1 MLCNPAWRCHHGRKH
16 IGTPGGQAG
25 HRKGPTTAT
34 TTGTSARAAG
44 GQPAPEG
51 RDLTDPYLYLNREI
65 SWLQFNDRVLALAAD
80 PAMPLLERMKFL
92 AIFATNLDEFFMV
105 RVSGLREQVEAG
117 VATRGSDGWTPTE
130 TLEAISKYVAP
141 AIEAE
146 ARCFLDQVMPAL
158 AEHGIRLADVGDLDQ
173 TDRQYLREYFQDQVF
188 PVLTPLAVDP
198 GHPFPYISNLSLS
211 LAVTVRDPDSH
222 RPLFARVKVP
232 DLLPRFVPLADGSTF
247 VPLEQ
252 VVATHLEQLFPGM
265 VVVEAHPFRVTRD
278 ADIELAEDEAD
289 DLLVAVEQEL
299 RRRRFGAV
307 VRLEVAA
314 SMPDHVVRLLQR
326 ELEVDDD
333 AVVSVEGPLNLGDLW
348 NLVGALDRPELADTP
363 WVGTTQPRLSGSGT
377 DPVNLF
383 DAIRQGDLL
392 VHHPFDAFSTSVERF
407 LSQAA
412 DDPDVLAIKQTLY
425 RTDGDSPIVNAL
437 IRAAEQGK
445 QVAVLVELQARFDEA
460 SNINWARALEQA
472 GCHVAYGL
480 VGLKT
485 HSKTALVVRR
495 EQGGVRR
502 YCHIGTGNYN
512 ARTAR
517 LYTDLGLLTCNE
529 ELASD
534 LTDLFNSL
542 TGYARGNRYRR
553 ILVAPGELRERV
565 IELIGEVARRHGP
578 RRPGRIVMQMNSLV
592 DAACIRALYAAS
604 QAGVQV
610 DLIVRGICRLR
621 PGVPGVSE
629 TIRVRSIVGRF
640 LEHPRLWMLQSGRQ
654 RSYYIGSAD
663 LMPRN
668 LDHRVEVV
676 TPVDDPDLTARL
688 QEILDVLLADNL
700 QAWELGVDGT
710 WQRREPADGERPIA
724 THRVLRE
731 LALRRGVETRSSSL
745 GPAWPV

>member
-1 MLCNPAWRCHHGRKH
+1 MSDVTRDEQP
-16 IGTPGGQAG
+16 TP
-25 HRKGPTTAT
+25 P
-34 TTGTSARAAG
+34 S
-44 GQPAPEG
+44 G
-51 RDLTDPYLYLNREI
+51 RDLADPSLYLNREI
-65 SWLQFNDRVLALAAD
+65 SWLQFNDRVLSLAVD
-80 PAMPLLERMKFL
+80 PGTPLLERLRFL
-92 AIFATNLDEFFMV
+92 SIFATNLDEFYMV

-130 TLEAISKYVAP
+130 TLEAISKYIGP
-141 AIEAE
+141 AIEAQS
-146 ARCFLDQVMPAL
+146 RCFLEDVVPAL
-158 AEHGIRLADVGDLDQ
+158 EAAGIHLAEMDELERR
-173 TDRQYLREYFQDQVF
+173 DREYLREYFQDQVF

-211 LAVTVRDPDSH
+211 MAVTVRDPARH

-232 DLLPRFVPLADGSTF
+232 DILPRFVPLADGCTF
-247 VPLEQ
+247 VSLEQ
-252 VVATHLEQLFPGM
+252 LMTAHLDQLFPGM
-265 VVVEAHPFRVTRD
+265 EMVEAHPFRVTRD

-314 SMPDHVVRLLQR
+314 TMPDQVVRLLQR
-326 ELEVDDD
+326 ELDVDDS
-333 AVVSVEGPLNLGDLW
+333 ALVIVEGPLNLGDLSS
-348 NLVGALDRPELADTP
+348 LADVIDRPELAEPP
-363 WVGTTQPRLSGSGT
+363 WVGTTQPRLSGSGREA
-377 DPVNLF
+377 VNLF
-383 DAIRQGDLL
+383 DTIRQGDLL
-392 VHHPFDAFSTSVERF
+392 VHHPYDAFSTSVERF
-407 LSQAA
+407 LAQAA
-412 DDPDVLAIKQTLY
+412 EDPEVLAIKQTLY

-437 IRAAEQGK
+437 IHGAEQGK
-445 QVAVLVELQARFDEA
+445 QVAVLVELKARFDEA
-460 SNINWARALEQA
+460 SNISWARALEQA

-485 HSKTALVVRR
+485 HAKTALVVRR
-495 EQGGVRR
+495 EQGRIRR

-517 LYTDLGLLTCNE
+517 LYTDIGLLTCNE

-542 TGYARGNRYRR
+542 TGYARDTRYRR
-553 ILVAPGELRERV
+553 ILVAPDGLRERV
-565 IELIGEVARRHGP
+565 IELICQVASRHSARR
-578 RRPGRIVMQMNSLV
+578 RGRIVMQMNSLV

-604 QAGVQV
+604 QAGVEI

-640 LEHPRLWMLQSGRQ
+640 LEHQRLWMFQNGRE

-668 LDHRVEVV
+668 LDLRVEAV
-676 TPVDDPDLTARL
+676 TPVDDPDLTDRL
-688 QEILDVLLADNL
+688 QEILDVMLADNV
-700 QAWELGVDGT
+700 QAWELGPEGT
-710 WQRREPADGERPIA
+710 WQRLAPAEGERPVA
-724 THRVLRE
+724 THRLLRE
-731 LALRRGVETRSSSL
+731 LALRRGVEARVGGKGSGWTR
-745 GPAWPV
+745 

>member
-1 MLCNPAWRCHHGRKH
+1 MSDVTQEERP
-16 IGTPGGQAG
+16 TP
-25 HRKGPTTAT
+25 P
-34 TTGTSARAAG
+34 S
-44 GQPAPEG
+44 G
-51 RDLTDPYLYLNREI
+51 RDLADPSLYLYRVF
-65 SWLQFNDRVLALAAD
+65 SWLQFNDRVLSLAVD
-80 PAMPLLERMKFL
+80 PGTPLLERLRFL
-92 AIFATNLDEFFMV
+92 SIFATNLDEFYMV

-130 TLEAISKYVAP
+130 TLEAISKYIGP
-141 AIEAE
+141 AIEAQS
-146 ARCFLDQVMPAL
+146 RCFLEDVVPAL
-158 AEHGIRLADVGDLDQ
+158 EAAGIHLAEMDELERR
-173 TDRQYLREYFQDQVF
+173 DREYLREYFQDQVF

-211 LAVTVRDPDSH
+211 MAVTVRDPARH

-232 DLLPRFVPLADGSTF
+232 DILPRFVPLADGCTF
-247 VPLEQ
+247 VSLEQ
-252 VVATHLEQLFPGM
+252 LMTAHLDQLFPGM
-265 VVVEAHPFRVTRD
+265 EMVEAHPFRVTRD

-314 SMPDHVVRLLQR
+314 TMPDQVVRLLQR
-326 ELEVDDD
+326 ELDVDDS
-333 AVVSVEGPLNLGDLW
+333 ALVIVEGPLNLGDLSS
-348 NLVGALDRPELADTP
+348 LADVIDRPELAEPP
-363 WVGTTQPRLSGSGT
+363 WVGTTQPRLSGSGREA
-377 DPVNLF
+377 VNLF
-383 DAIRQGDLL
+383 DTIRQGDLL
-392 VHHPFDAFSTSVERF
+392 VHHPYDAFSTSVERF
-407 LSQAA
+407 LAQAA
-412 DDPDVLAIKQTLY
+412 EDPEVLAIKQTLY

-437 IRAAEQGK
+437 IHGAEQGK
-445 QVAVLVELQARFDEA
+445 QVAVLVELKARFDEA
-460 SNINWARALEQA
+460 SNISWARALEQA

-485 HSKTALVVRR
+485 HAKTALVVRR
-495 EQGGVRR
+495 EQGRIRR

-517 LYTDLGLLTCNE
+517 LYTDIGLLTCNE

-542 TGYARGNRYRR
+542 TGYARDTRYRR
-553 ILVAPGELRERV
+553 ILVAPDGLRERV
-565 IELIGEVARRHGP
+565 IELICQVASRHSARR
-578 RRPGRIVMQMNSLV
+578 RGRIVMQMNSLV

-604 QAGVQV
+604 QAGVEI

-640 LEHPRLWMLQSGRQ
+640 LEHQRLWMFQNGRE

-668 LDHRVEVV
+668 LDLRVEAV
-676 TPVDDPDLTARL
+676 TPVDDPDLTDRL
-688 QEILDVLLADNL
+688 QEILDVMLADNV
-700 QAWELGVDGT
+700 QAWELGPEGT
-710 WQRREPADGERPIA
+710 WQRLAPAEGERPVA
-724 THRVLRE
+724 THRLLRE
-731 LALRRGVETRSSSL
+731 LALRRGVEARVGGKGSGWTR
-745 GPAWPV
+745 

>member
-1 MLCNPAWRCHHGRKH
+1 M
-16 IGTPGGQAG
+16 TV
-25 HRKGPTTAT
+25 
-34 TTGTSARAAG
+34 TTGTRQDTAAAAEAARKSM
-44 GQPAPEG
+44 E
-51 RDLTDPYLYLNREI
+51 LTDPFLYLNREV

-80 PAMPLLERMKFL
+80 PATPLLERLKFL
-92 AIFATNLDEFFMV
+92 AIFSTNLDEFFMV
-105 RVSGLREQVEAG
+105 RVSGLRERVEAG

-130 TLEAISKYVAP
+130 TLEAIGKHVVP
-141 AIEAE
+141 AIEAQT
-146 ARCFLDQVMPAL
+146 RCFLDQIVPAL
-158 AEHGIRLADVGDLDQ
+158 AEAGIRLADVEELDSS
-173 TDRQYLREYFQDQVF
+173 DRSYLRDYFQDQVF

-211 LAVTVRDPDSH
+211 LAVTVRDPSSH

-232 DLLPRFVPLADGSTF
+232 DILPRFVPLADGSTF

-252 VVATHLEQLFPGM
+252 VVAAHLDQLFPGM

-278 ADIELAEDEAD
+278 ADIDLAEDQAD

-314 SMPDHVVRLLQR
+314 SMPEHVVRLLQR
-326 ELEVDDD
+326 ELDVDDD
-333 AVVSVEGPLNLGDLW
+333 ALVSQEGPLDLGDLW
-348 NLVGALDRPELADTP
+348 GLAGSIDRPELAERP
-363 WVGTTQPRLSGSGT
+363 WVGTTQPRLAGSGSGSES
-377 DPVNLF
+377 VNLF
-383 DAIRQGDLL
+383 EAIRQGDLL
-392 VHHPFDAFSTSVERF
+392 VHHPYDAFSTSVERF

-437 IRAAEQGK
+437 IRGAEQGK
-445 QVAVLVELQARFDEA
+445 QVAVLVELTARFDEA
-460 SNINWARALEQA
+460 SNINWARVLEQA

-495 EQGGVRR
+495 EQGAVRR

-512 ARTAR
+512 AKTAL
-517 LYTDLGLLTCNE
+517 LYADVGLLTCNE

-553 ILVAPGELRERV
+553 LLVAPGHLRERA
-565 IELIGEVARRHGP
+565 IELIGEVARRQGP
-578 RRPGRIVMQMNSLV
+578 RRQGRIVMQMNSLV
-592 DAACIRALYAAS
+592 DAPCIRALYAAS
-604 QAGVQV
+604 QAGVQI

-640 LEHPRLWMLQSGRQ
+640 LEHSRIWMFQNGRQ

-668 LDHRVEVV
+668 LDQRVEAV
-676 TPVDDPDLTARL
+676 TPVVDPDLTERL
-688 QEILDVLLADNL
+688 QEILDVMLVDNM
-700 QAWELGVDGT
+700 QAWELGSDGT
-710 WQRREPADGERPIA
+710 WQRRELQEGERPVA
-724 THRVLRE
+724 THRLLRE
-731 LALRRGVETRSSSL
+731 LALRRGTETRSTGE
-745 GPAWPV
+745 GPNWPV

>member
-1 MLCNPAWRCHHGRKH
+1 V
-16 IGTPGGQAG
+16 
-25 HRKGPTTAT
+25 TTAR
-34 TTGTSARAAG
+34 SAEPAAAEEAA
-44 GQPAPEG
+44 PAG

-80 PAMPLLERMKFL
+80 SATPLLERLKFL

-141 AIEAE
+141 AIEAQ
-146 ARCFLDQVMPAL
+146 ARCFLDQVVPAL
-158 AEHGIRLADVGDLDQ
+158 ADNGIRLADLGELDQ
-173 TDRQYLREYFQDQVF
+173 SDREYLREYFQDQVF

-211 LAVTVRDPDSH
+211 LAVTVRDPASH

-232 DLLPRFVPLADGSTF
+232 DILPRFVPLADSSTF

-252 VVATHLEQLFPGM
+252 VVATHLDQLFPGM

-278 ADIELAEDEAD
+278 ADIEVAEDEAD

-326 ELEVDDD
+326 ELDVDDD
-333 AVVSVEGPLNLGDLW
+333 AVVAVEGPLNLSDLW
-348 NLVGALDRPELADTP
+348 NLVGAIDRPELADTP

-392 VHHPFDAFSTSVERF
+392 VHHPYDAFSTSVERF

-425 RTDGDSPIVNAL
+425 RTDGDSPIVSAL

-517 LYTDLGLLTCNE
+517 LYTDIGLLTCNE

-604 QAGVQV
+604 QAGVQI

-621 PGVPGVSE
+621 PGLPGVSE

-640 LEHPRLWMLQSGRQ
+640 LEHPRLWMFQSGRQ

-676 TPVDDPDLTARL
+676 TPVDDPDLTGRL

-700 QAWELGVDGT
+700 QAWELGADGT
-710 WQRREPADGERPIA
+710 WQRRAPVDGKRPIA

-731 LALRRGVETRSSSL
+731 LALRRGTETRSSSL

>member
-1 MLCNPAWRCHHGRKH
+1 MPTWAEA
-16 IGTPGGQAG
+16 IGAAG
-25 HRKGPTTAT
+25 SEESGAVT
-34 TTGTSARAAG
+34 TTGVTGQATPAG
-44 GQPAPEG
+44 TGPSAPE
-51 RDLTDPYLYLNREI
+51 RPDLSDPSLFLNREV

-80 PAMPLLERMKFL
+80 PATPLLERLKFL
-92 AIFATNLDEFFMV
+92 AIFSTNLDEFFMV

-130 TLEAISKYVAP
+130 TLEAIGKHLGP
-141 AIEAE
+141 AMEAQ
-146 ARCFLDQVMPAL
+146 ARCFLDQIVPAL
-158 AEHGIRLADVGDLDQ
+158 TEQGIRLCDAAQLDQ
-173 TDRQYLREYFQDQVF
+173 TDREYLRDYFQDQVF

-211 LAVTVRDPDSH
+211 LAVTVRDPASH
-222 RPLFARVKVP
+222 RPLFARIKVP
-232 DLLPRFVPLADGSTF
+232 DILPRFVPLADGSTF

-252 VVATHLEQLFPGM
+252 VVMAHLEQLFPGM

-278 ADIELAEDEAD
+278 ADIEVAEDEAD

-333 AVVSVEGPLNLGDLW
+333 AVVAVEGPLNLGDLW
-348 NLVGALDRPELADTP
+348 GLAGAIDRPELADTP
-363 WVGTTQPRLSGSGT
+363 WVGTTQPRLSGSGS
-377 DPVNLF
+377 DPVNMF

-392 VHHPFDAFSTSVERF
+392 VHHPYDAFSTSVERF

-445 QVAVLVELQARFDEA
+445 QVAVLVELKARFDEA

-485 HSKTALVVRR
+485 HAKTALVVRR
-495 EQGGVRR
+495 EQGGIRR

-517 LYTDLGLLTCNE
+517 LYCDLGLLTCNE

-565 IELIGEVARRHGP
+565 IELIGGVASRHTP
-578 RRPGRIVMQMNSLV
+578 RRPGRIIMQMNSLV

-604 QAGVQV
+604 QAGVQI

-640 LEHPRLWMLQSGRQ
+640 LEHPRLWMFQSGRQ
-654 RSYYIGSAD
+654 RSYYLGSAD

-668 LDHRVEVV
+668 LDQRVEVV
-676 TPVDDPDLTARL
+676 TPVDDAELKDRL
-688 QEILDVLLADNL
+688 QEILDIMLADNV
-700 QAWELGVDGT
+700 QAWELGPDGT
-710 WQRREPADGERPIA
+710 WQRRQPAPGERPLA
-724 THRVLRE
+724 THRILRE
-731 LALRRGVETRSSSL
+731 LALRRGVETRSTSQGS
-745 GPAWPV
+745 GWTV